1 MILPHA
7 TAKKILLISD
17 EGGWVLPHF
26 IPIEHH
32 FGVVSHINQAMQSLL
47 GVEVTVLRCVY
58 NHVNRAAQSVHRVYV
73 LENHSPRWIPPANAC
88 WVGAEEINYLTLVIP
103 EHRTLLKAWFAQIE
117 KTEIAEKE
125 VPWALPG
132 WFDAAKMWIYAQLER
147 LEIKACFPIE
157 QVKSWALACVL
168 RLRTT
173 VGTIYFKATPE
184 LFSLEPEFTK
194 VLAKYYPDNLPLVLA
209 TNSEKHWILMQNV
222 DGKPLQKFP
231 ALQHWEAAL
240 HEFAKI
246 QIDSLKY
253 LDIFLAKGWLELRI
267 ERLYGEIYLLF
278 KEAPFDIR
286 QLLPFVCPLVAML
299 EKLASLRV
307 PHTLVHGDLSPRNI
321 YVTEKDKNYYVY
333 LDWSDSCIS
342 HPFFDLVR
350 FLYEIEMD
358 LPEYYNARERL
369 RNAYLEPWK
378 IYEPMERLIPAFEQ
392 ASETLVSIYEA
403 ISERQLLQKIETQ
416 LQWSNKTAVTFYIQ
430 RLLVQISTYLKLS
443 LKGN

>member
-7 TAKKILLISD
+7 TAGKILLISD
-17 EGGWVLPHF
+17 KGGWVLPHF
-26 IPIEHH
+26 IPVEHH
-32 FGVVSHINQAMQSLL
+32 FGVVSHINQVMQSLL

-58 NHVNRAAQSVHRVYV
+58 NHVNRAAKSVHRVYV
-73 LENHSPRWIPPANAC
+73 LENHSPRWNPPAKAC
-88 WVGAEEINYLTLVIP
+88 WVGAEELNYLTLVIP
-103 EHRTLLKAWFAQIE
+103 EHRALLKAWFAQME
-117 KTEIAEKE
+117 KAEIAEKE

-132 WFDAAKMWIYAQLER
+132 WFDAARMWIYAQLER

-157 QVKSWALACVL
+157 QVKSWELACVL

-184 LFSLEPEFTK
+184 LFSQEPEFTR
-194 VLAKYYPDNLPLVLA
+194 VLAKYYPDNLPRVLA

-222 DGKPLQKFP
+222 DGKPLQQFP
-231 ALQHWEAAL
+231 DIQHWEAAL
-240 HEFAKI
+240 REFAKI

-253 LDIFLAKGWLELRI
+253 LDIFVAKGWLELRL
-267 ERLYGEIYLLF
+267 EHLYLLF
-278 KEAPFDIR
+278 KETRSWLDIW
-286 QLLPFVCPLVAML
+286 QFLPFVSPLIAML
-299 EKLASLRV
+299 EKLANLRV
-307 PHTLVHGDLSPRNI
+307 PHTIVHGDLSPRNI
-321 YVTEKDKNYYVY
+321 YVTEKDKNYVY

-358 LPEYYNARERL
+358 LPKYYNNARARL
-369 RNAYLEPWK
+369 RNAYLEPWT

-403 ISERQLLQKIETQ
+403 ISDRQLLQKIETQ
-416 LQWSNKTAVTFYIQ
+416 FQWPNKTAVTFYIQ
-430 RLLVQISTYLKLS
+430 RLLVQVSTYLKLS